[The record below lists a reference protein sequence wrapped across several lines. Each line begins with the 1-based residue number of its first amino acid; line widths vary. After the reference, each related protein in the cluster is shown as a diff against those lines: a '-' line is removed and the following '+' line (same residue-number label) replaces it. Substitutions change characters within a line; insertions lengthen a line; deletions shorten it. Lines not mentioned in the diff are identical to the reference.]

1 MNKKIYF
8 LGSRDLRNELE
19 KSLELIGWRIEDFIG
34 WHVKDF
40 IIYQLE
46 KVDVPSFHIPDNLL
60 ILTSNIMLKDTD
72 KPNIFYYQMNNLK
85 FSFPKFII
93 KQLQVQKNKPSDFY
107 DTREPVNLLYD
118 YLTKDLETLI
128 SLLNMNRKYVIRKL
142 KFSHSL
148 TEQPIKTLIYIET
161 PEKPKKMSTKI
172 MTIYKGFNTAQ
183 KKELKGLNPL
193 VPKLFINKINKST
206 SRKILKQLV

>member
-8 LGSRDLRNELE
+8 LGSRNLRNELE

-34 WHVKDF
+34 WHVRDF

-46 KVDVPSFHIPDNLL
+46 KVDYPSFHIPDNLL
-60 ILTSNIMLKDTD
+60 ILTSNAKLKNTD
-72 KPNIFYYQMNNLK
+72 NPNIFYYQMNNLK
-85 FSFPKFII
+85 FSFPKFIV
-93 KQLQVQKNKPSDFY
+93 KQLQLQKNKPMDFY

-118 YLTKDLETLI
+118 YLSKDLEKLI
-128 SLLNMNRKYVIRKL
+128 TLLNMNRKYVIKKL
-142 KFSHSL
+142 KFSHFL
-148 TEQPIKTLIYIET
+148 TEQPIKTLIYIES
-161 PEKPKKMSTKI
+161 PEKPKKITAKI
-172 MTIYKGFNTAQ
+172 ITIYNGYNKAQ

-206 SRKILKQLV
+206 SRKILKHLV